1 MFTHLNEIGIT
12 NQMITSLFITI
23 LLGILAFLATRNMK
37 LIPSGLQ
44 NFAEWAVET
53 MQNFFAGVMGEH
65 LVRKY
70 LPFIATFFI
79 YIMFCNYSGL
89 LPLAGKIPGLAAPT
103 STINFPA
110 GMAIVAFLG
119 IQIVAIKEHKSII
132 KAYRDLLFKPV
143 AIIFPLMFIE
153 MFVKPLS
160 LTLRLYGNVFG
171 DETVTHEL
179 TTLFPLIAPVVMQI
193 LGVLM
198 GLVQALVF
206 ALLCATYWTEAAE
219 CEEEEKLLHA
229 NLS

>member
-1 MFTHLNEIGIT
+1 MITHLNEIGIT

-37 LIPSGLQ
+37 MIPSGLQ

-53 MQNFFAGVMGEH
+53 MQNFFAGVMGER
-65 LVRKY
+65 LIKKY

-103 STINFPA
+103 SNINFPC
-110 GMAIVAFLG
+110 GMAIVAFFG
-119 IQIVAIKEHKSII
+119 IQIVAIREHRSFI

-143 AIIFPLMFIE
+143 AIVFPLMFIE

-160 LTLRLYGNVFG
+160 LTLRLYGNIFG
-171 DETVTHEL
+171 DEMVTHEIGNL
-179 TTLFPLIAPVVMQI
+179 MPLFAPVIMQLI
-193 LGVLM
+193 GVLM

-219 CEEEEKLLHA
+219 CEEDEKLLHA
-229 NLS
+229 KLS